1 MEKLEAHSLM
11 ISDYNYILPDDRI
24 AKYPLQE
31 RSNSKLLSYSDGLIE
46 TFQFSDIAS
55 LVPKDSLMIFNNT
68 KVIHARLFFR
78 KLTGAVIEVF
88 CLSPIDPVD
97 YQLSFGQ
104 RGRVVWSCMIGNAK
118 KWKDDSLQM
127 NIDMHDEVV
136 TLSASKISSDGVN
149 TQVEFAWNN
158 DKYTFSELLEE
169 AGKLP
174 IPPYLNRESELKDDE
189 TYQTV
194 YSKIE
199 GSVAAPTAGLHFT
212 PSVMS
217 ALHDKGVQTMFV
229 TLHVGAGTF
238 KPVKSETMGGHNMHA
253 EFIVITRSVVQ
264 SLLDNIENIIVVGT
278 TSMRTIES
286 LYYVGKQI
294 MQNPSKLH
302 SRFLV
307 SQWEPYEEQNPISP
321 AQALE
326 AIIEYMELHG
336 QDSISAETE
345 IIIVPGYS
353 FKYAKGIVTNFHQP
367 ESTLLLL
374 ISAFVG
380 GDWKKIYDYALE
392 NDFRF
397 LSYGDSSILWRH

>member
-1 MEKLEAHSLM
+1 
-11 ISDYNYILPDDRI
+11 
-24 AKYPLQE
+24 
-31 RSNSKLLSYSDGLIE
+31 
-46 TFQFSDIAS
+46 
-55 LVPKDSLMIFNNT
+55 
-68 KVIHARLFFR
+68 
-78 KLTGAVIEVF
+78 
-88 CLSPIDPVD
+88 
-97 YQLSFGQ
+97 
-104 RGRVVWSCMIGNAK
+104 
-118 KWKDDSLQM
+118 
-127 NIDMHDEVV
+127 
-136 TLSASKISSDGVN
+136 
-149 TQVEFAWNN
+149 
-158 DKYTFSELLEE
+158 
-169 AGKLP
+169 
-174 IPPYLNRESELKDDE
+174 
-189 TYQTV
+189 
-194 YSKIE
+194 
-199 GSVAAPTAGLHFT
+199 
-212 PSVMS
+212 
-217 ALHDKGVQTMFV
+217 
-229 TLHVGAGTF
+229 
-238 KPVKSETMGGHNMHA
+238 MHA